1 MQLLKAFRLAA
12 KPQRPRRFHVV
23 KKIYFF
29 FLGFAP
35 ADDPQVLALIIINNP
50 QGVYYGGTIAA
61 PVCRDLFS
69 NILPYLGIEQA
80 PVTEDAEIQENP

>member
-1 MQLLKAFRLAA
+1 MNFINPVPDVYKRQ
-12 KPQRPRRFHVV
+12 
-23 KKIYFF
+23 
-29 FLGFAP
+29 
-35 ADDPQVLALIIINNP
+35 IIINNP